1 MFEKFSLY
9 LKTHRKFLVGTSAA
23 FLFFCFLV
31 IGPLFVEAMV
41 TLTAQRNAAILQKNS
56 DIEAAIL
63 NNDYATWSGLVSD
76 TNLKSKITADNFSQF
91 TNAYRLLQQG
101 KVEEANIVKKQLA
114 LKQDFATAAVKSR
127 AIETAIDSN
136 NYEAWRTAVG
146 SDIEPVV
153 NSGNFA
159 TYVTAYKLI
168 RQGNMW
174 DANVIKRTIGAKPT
188 LTQLYDQSS
197 SR

>member
-1 MFEKFSLY
+1 MFEKFSIY
-9 LKTHRKFLVGTSAA
+9 FKTHRKFLIGTSAA

-41 TLTAQRNAAILQKNS
+41 ALTVQRNAEILQKNS
-56 DIEAAIL
+56 NIEAAIL
-63 NNDYATWSGLVSD
+63 NNDYAAWSSLVSD

-101 KVEEANIVKKQLA
+101 KVEEANIIKKQLA
-114 LKQDFATAAVKSR
+114 LKQDFAAVAVKSQ
-127 AIETAIDSN
+127 AIETAIDNN
-136 NYEAWRTAVG
+136 NYAAWRTAVG
-146 SDIEPVV
+146 SSAETAVT
-153 NSGNFA
+153 SENFT
-159 TYVTAYKLI
+159 TYVDAYILI

-174 DANVIKRTIGAKPT
+174 DANLLKRSIGAKPT